1 MCVIQALED
10 TKELTTKLTGTC
22 SAVWKLH
29 QNLKDTL
36 AKVMLNNTFFVLFN
50 IYMYIVSDTY
60 LNLVCNSF
68 QMYTVHVFIIRKEK
82 IVK

>member
-22 SAVWKLH
+22 SSVWKRH

-50 IYMYIVSDTY
+50 IYIVSDTY

-68 QMYTVHVFIIRKEK
+68 QMYTVHVFIIRKKK